1 MSASNRLL
9 IAALAA
15 TLATAPLLAAPV
27 RINLATL
34 APASTTWHKALLDM
48 GAAWKSST
56 EGRVSVTV
64 FGGGNLDEET
74 IITKMRP
81 GFETVQAAFLTAAGL
96 ASIDLSFNVFSIPF
110 FLESGEEE
118 QAVEAKLTPL
128 IEQKLQAKGY
138 HLLAWGTG
146 GWVQVFS
153 KHPLKTLA
161 EVKKARLYMS
171 KGSDEWLA
179 WYVKNGFNIVA
190 LLPANIPEQL
200 KLATGLIDA
209 APVPPYVASTLQIHK
224 DAKYMLDLHIAPLP
238 GALIIAKSAWDKISA
253 EDRIKITAAAK
264 AFEARVRT
272 DVPAQDAAAVR
283 VMIDAGLQVTT
294 LDAKAAAEFRAAANQ
309 LLSTL
314 SESMVP
320 KDVLAAATQERDA
333 FRKAKGK

>member
-1 MSASNRLL
+1 MSASKRLL
-9 IAALAA
+9 IAAFAA
-15 TLATAPLLAAPV
+15 TLATVPLLAAPL

-48 GAAWKSST
+48 GATWKKMT
-56 EGRVSVTV
+56 EGRVAVTV

-81 GFETVQAAFLTAAGL
+81 GFETVQAAFLTASGL
-96 ASIDLSFNVFSIPF
+96 AVIDESFNAFSIPF
-110 FLESGEEE
+110 FLESDAEE
-118 QAVEAKLTPL
+118 QAVEARLTPL

-153 KHPLKTLA
+153 KKPLRSLA
-161 EVKKARLYMS
+161 DVKAAKLYMS
-171 KGSDEWLA
+171 KGSDLWLA
-179 WYVKNGFNIVA
+179 WYVKNGFHPVA

-200 KLATGLIDA
+200 SLATGMIDT
-209 APVPPYVASTLQIHK
+209 APAPPYVASTLQIHK

-238 GALIIAKSAWDKISA
+238 GALIIANSAWNKISP
-253 EDRIKITAAAK
+253 EDRIKVTAAAK
-264 AFEARVRT
+264 VFEARVRAET
-272 DVPAQDAAAVR
+272 PAQDAEAVK
-283 VMIDAGLQVTT
+283 VMTAAGLQVIT
-294 LDAKAAAEFRAAANQ
+294 LDAAAKAEFRAAANQ

-314 SESMVP
+314 NESMVP
-320 KDVLAAATQERDA
+320 KDVLTLATEERNA

>member
-9 IAALAA
+9 IAAFAA
-15 TLATAPLLAAPV
+15 TLATATLLAAPV

-48 GAAWKSST
+48 GAVWKSST

-153 KHPLKTLA
+153 KNPLKTLA
-161 EVKKARLYMS
+161 EVKKAKLYMS

-209 APVPPYVASTLQIHK
+209 APAPPYVASTLQIHK

-238 GALIIAKSAWDKISA
+238 GALIIANSAWNKISP
-253 EDRIKITAAAK
+253 EDRVKVTAAAK
-264 AFEARVRT
+264 VFEGRVRT
-272 DVPAQDAAAVR
+272 EVPAQDAAAVT
-283 VMIDAGLQVTT
+283 VMRGAGLQVTT

-320 KDVLAAATQERDA
+320 KDVLAAATQERDT

>member
-1 MSASNRLL
+1 MSASKRPL
-9 IAALAA
+9 IAALVAA
-15 TLATAPLLAAPV
+15 LATVPLLAAPV

-48 GAAWKSST
+48 GDTWKKTT

-96 ASIDLSFNVFSIPF
+96 AGIDVSFNAFSIPF
-110 FLESGEEE
+110 FLESDAEE

-138 HLLAWGTG
+138 HFLAWGTG

-153 KHPLKTLA
+153 KKPLRTLA
-161 EVKKARLYMS
+161 EVKAAKLYMS
-171 KGSDEWLA
+171 KGSDDWLG
-179 WYVKNGFNIVA
+179 WYVKNGFHPVA

-200 KLATGLIDA
+200 KLATGMIDT
-209 APVPPYVASTLQIHK
+209 APLPPYVASTLQIHK

-238 GALIIAKSAWDKISA
+238 GALIMANSAWTKISP
-253 EDRIKITAAAK
+253 EDQAKVTAAAK

-272 DVPAQDAAAVR
+272 ETPAQDAAALK
-283 VMIDAGLQVTT
+283 VMTAAGLQVIT
-294 LDAKAAAEFRAAANQ
+294 LDAKTAAEFRGTANQ

-314 SESMVP
+314 NEAMVP
-320 KDVLAAATQERDA
+320 KDVLTLAMQERDA